1 MTDSFVFYRS
11 FYEPQKKLDK
21 ETRFA
26 IFELVCEYAFN
37 GEIIES
43 GNPVAD
49 AFFETMK
56 PQIDANKKR
65 REDGKTG
72 GRPKTKL
79 PEKDEKE
86 KTTGFENKKPVVSE
100 NENHSFENKKPNV
113 NVNVNDNDNVNV
125 NVNSKCEINPPKAE
139 TGKPSKK
146 ENHYKLFFDT
156 EIKKDFEEPIRNW
169 LNYKKSKKQGYPNL
183 NSLLKMQ
190 DELIKCGNGTVSG
203 VWEVVNSAIAKG
215 YSGFF
220 PVKSAPPDV
229 SESVYNKAYIE
240 NIDWGEF
247 DIHAQRE
254 SK

>member
-79 PEKDEKE
+79 TGKDEKE
-86 KTTGFENKKPVVSE
+86 ETTGFENKKPVVSE

-113 NVNVNDNDNVNV
+113 NINVNDNVNV

-146 ENHYKLFFDT
+146 ENHYKIFFD
-156 EIKKDFEEPIRNW
+156 ENIILAYKDPIRAW
-169 LNYKKSKKQGYPNL
+169 IDYKKSKKQGYPNL
-183 NSLLKMQ
+183 DSLVKMQ
-190 DELIKCGNGTVSG
+190 DELIKCGGGTVSG
-203 VWEVVNSAIAKG
+203 VWEVVNAAIAKG
-215 YSGFF
+215 YNGFF

-229 SESVYNKAYIE
+229 SESVYNKDYI
-240 NIDWGEF
+240 NNLDWSEF
-247 DIHAQRE
+247 DIHA
-254 SK
+254 K